1 MPTLLL
7 TYFGPFEGVPVNPT
21 RALAQQTA
29 QALAE
34 SAPHIQVETR
44 ELPVE
49 YAGSSRELARLIQDI
64 KPDYAISLGVAA
76 GRDKVSLER
85 VAINLDSAS
94 IADNAGDLAQ
104 DRPISEQG
112 PAAYFASLPTRPI
125 CEKLTAQGLPVELSY
140 TAGSY
145 VCNHVFYELMRLTGS
160 QIPAGFIH
168 VPLTQEAA
176 RADVQA
182 RADTGG
188 VEGESLPALPQ
199 ELVLKTLEEAILL
212 TVE

>member
-7 TYFGPFEGVPVNPT
+7 TYFGPFQGVPVNPT

-34 SAPHIQVETR
+34 SAPQLEVETR

-49 YAGSSRELARLIQDI
+49 YAGSSRELARLLQDI
-64 KPDYAISLGVAA
+64 KPDCVISLGVAA
-76 GRDKVSLER
+76 GRNKISLER

-104 DRPISEQG
+104 DRPIREQG
-112 PAAYFASLPTRPI
+112 PAAYFSALPTRTI
-125 CEKLTAQGLPVELSY
+125 YQKLTAQGLPVELSY

-160 QIPAGFIH
+160 HIPAGFIH
-168 VPLTQEAA
+168 VPLTQETV

-188 VEGESLPALPQ
+188 VEGEGLPALPQ
-199 ELVLKTLEEAILL
+199 ELVVKTLEEAILL
-212 TVE
+212 IVG